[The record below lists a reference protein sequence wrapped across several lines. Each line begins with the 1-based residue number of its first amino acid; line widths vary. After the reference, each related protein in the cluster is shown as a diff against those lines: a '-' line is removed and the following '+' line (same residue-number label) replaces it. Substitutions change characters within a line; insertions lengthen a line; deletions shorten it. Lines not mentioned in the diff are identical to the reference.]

1 MGQNVTKHNPDSR
14 DLTNFVPGD
23 EHFLVLHND
32 DVNTFIFV
40 IDSLVEVCGHDPIQ
54 AEQCAFITH
63 HQGKCDVKKGEVNTL
78 KAMHQSLQSRGL
90 LVTID

>member
-1 MGQNVTKHNPDSR
+1 MGRNVTKNNPDSQ
-14 DLTNFVPGD
+14 DLTSFSSG
-23 EHFLVLHND
+23 EAHFLVLHND
-32 DVNTFIFV
+32 DVNTFVFV

-63 HQGKCDVKKGEVNTL
+63 HQGKCDVKKGDFNTL
-78 KAMHQSLQSRGL
+78 EPMQQSLHIRGL

>member
-1 MGQNVTKHNPDSR
+1 MGLHVTKHNPDSH
-14 DLTNFVPGD
+14 DLTDFSSGE

-32 DVNTFIFV
+32 DVNTFMFV

-63 HQGKCDVKKGEVNTL
+63 HQGKCDIKKGGLSTL
-78 KAMHQSLQSRGL
+78 KTMYQSLLNRGL